1 MTIMKKIL
9 LLLFVATLH
18 LTAQAQTT
26 LLKAKSYV
34 DVRSG
39 KLISPANILI
49 QGGLITTINPKTIPE
64 GTQEINLSDK
74 ILLPGLMDM
83 HVHLDMDME
92 PNYQYTLVNESGS
105 KNTLRGAKNA
115 EKTVLA
121 GFTTVRSMGQAHPS
135 HELIDVAL
143 AEASEQGWII
153 APHIIPVGHMI
164 GITGGHADLS
174 MMGGF
179 AEGVMDLGPEYGMVN
194 STDDALKATRYM
206 IKYGAK
212 AIKIMATAGV
222 FSLESSVGAQQL
234 TNEEMKTIVEEAIR
248 HNITVAAHAHGTEG
262 IIAAINAGVTSIEHG
277 SLLNDEAI
285 NLMLK
290 KGTYLVPTTGLL
302 DQMPKSYDKMDPR
315 IVKKAK
321 YIIIEADKGH
331 RKAFKAGVKVALGTD
346 APLIPHGQNALEFTA
361 MVNRGM
367 KPIDAL
373 RAATINPAA
382 MLHLTDRGEIKT
394 GLMADIIA
402 VDDNP
407 LKEVKT
413 LEHVVFVMKAGTILK
428 Q

>member
-1 MTIMKKIL
+1 MKKIVL
-9 LLLFVATLH
+9 LILISALH
-18 LTAQAQTT
+18 FTTQAQTT

-49 QGGLITTINPKTIPE
+49 QESLIKAINPKTIPE
-64 GTQEINLSDK
+64 GTQEIDLSDK

-83 HVHLDMDME
+83 HVHLDMDWE

-115 EKTVLA
+115 EKTAMA
-121 GFTTVRSMGQAHPS
+121 GFTTVRSMGQVHPS

-153 APHIIPVGHMI
+153 APHIIPAGHMI
-164 GITGGHADLS
+164 GITGGHADLA

-179 AEGVMDLGPEYGMVN
+179 AEGVMDLGPEYGVVN
-194 STDDALKATRYM
+194 GTDEALKATRYM
-206 IKYGAK
+206 IKYGAR

-222 FSLESSVGAQQL
+222 VSLESSAGAQQL
-234 TNEEMKTIVEEAIR
+234 TNQEMKTIVEEATR
-248 HNITVAAHAHGTEG
+248 HDITVAAHAHGTEG

-277 SLLNDEAI
+277 SILNDEAI

-290 KGTYLVPTTGLL
+290 KGTYLVPTTGLSAE
-302 DQMPKSYDKMDPR
+302 MAKSYDKMNPE

-321 YIIIEADKGH
+321 YITIEADKRQ
-331 RKAFKAGVKVALGTD
+331 RKAFKAGVNVALGSD
-346 APLIPHGQNALEFTA
+346 APLIPHGQNALEFAA
-361 MVNRGM
+361 MVNLGM

-382 MLHLTDRGEIKT
+382 MLHLTDRGELKA

-402 VDDNP
+402 VDSNP
-407 LKEVKT
+407 LKNIKT
-413 LEHVVFVMKAGTILK
+413 LEHVVFVMKSGEILK